1 MSRNDSETPE
11 IPEIEVEFPRPID
24 VSRILSKG
32 RQCKFEASEQE
43 RAALAERYA
52 VLSID
57 SLVAECFIA
66 PSENRGKKKHY
77 KLEATFRAK
86 VVQSCGISLD
96 PIEENISGEFT
107 IILQQASKKH
117 RGEPAEIDFT
127 HDEEDIEFLSSDIID
142 VGEMIAQHFSLA
154 INPYP
159 RKQGV
164 TGEELGQKIIKE
176 EDSLLETEKKNP
188 FDVLKSLKHKT

>member
-1 MSRNDSETPE
+1 MSPNDPENPETPE
-11 IPEIEVEFPRPID
+11 TEAEFSRPID
-24 VSRILSKG
+24 VSRILTKG

-43 RAALAERYA
+43 RMALAERYA
-52 VLSID
+52 VLRIN

-77 KLEATFRAK
+77 KLEATFKAR

-96 PIEENISGEFT
+96 PVKEKISGAFT
-107 IILQQASKKH
+107 IILQQAQRSQY
-117 RGEPAEIDFT
+117 GETTDIDFT
-127 HDEEDIEFLSSDIID
+127 HDEEDVEFLTSEIID

-159 RKQGV
+159 RKQGA
-164 TGEELGQKIIKE
+164 TGAELGQKIIKE
-176 EDSLLETEKKNP
+176 DDLLLESEKKNP